1 MLMDPANPTST
12 NQQGFVLIVGMVMM
26 LATTVMAIPMVKM
39 ATLQE
44 KMAGISIGMTQDLM
58 DAETSVIQQEQ
69 AFASLT
75 DLTGE
80 TLADD
85 LCGIKMIE
93 GTDGGAKVQT
103 HYYSPP
109 PNGYNWGDG
118 DGTKVKLCHK
128 DSKNLLISINAVG
141 DETSGHMQHDG
152 DYLGYC
158 DTGEPEDP
166 WATCIDK
173 FGDSSKRLSW
183 VQLWDQ

>member
-1 MLMDPANPTST
+1 
-12 NQQGFVLIVGMVMM
+12 MVA
-26 LATTVMAIPMVKM
+26 LTIMAIPMVKM

-58 DAETSVIQQEQ
+58 DAETSVAEQEQ
-69 AFASLT
+69 AFVALT

-80 TLADD
+80 SLVDD

-93 GTDGGAKVQT
+93 GAEGGSSVRT
-103 HYYSPP
+103 HYYSLP
-109 PNGYNWGDG
+109 PNGFNWGEG
-118 DGTKVKLCHK
+118 DGKKVAICHK
-128 DSKNLLISINAVG
+128 ESNNLSVSINAVR
-141 DETSGHMQHDG
+141 DETSGHMQHEG

-158 DTGEPEDP
+158 SGQVPDDP

-173 FGDSSKRLSW
+173 FGDSPKRLSW

>member
-1 MLMDPANPTST
+1 MEPVNPTSA

-58 DAETSVIQQEQ
+58 DAETSVAEQEQ
-69 AFASLT
+69 AFAALT

-80 TLADD
+80 PLVDD

-93 GTDGGAKVQT
+93 GAEGGSSVRT
-103 HYYSPP
+103 HYYNPP
-109 PNGYNWGDG
+109 PNGFNWGDG
-118 DGTKVKLCHK
+118 NGKKVAICHK
-128 DSKNLLISINAVG
+128 ENNDLSVSINAVG
-141 DETSGHMQHDG
+141 DETSGHMQHEG

-158 DTGEPEDP
+158 GDSVPDDP

-173 FGDSSKRLSW
+173 FGDSPKRLSW